1 MKPQVKSKTNWF
13 GISLATFAGIQQY
26 APQLQ
31 AELSPTVYNLILF
44 GAGVAVVVLRQVTKG
59 PVG

>member
-13 GISLATFAGIQQY
+13 GISLMLFSGIQQY
-26 APQLQ
+26 APQIQ
-31 AELSPTVYNLILF
+31 AELSPTVYNYILF
-44 GAGVAVVVLRQVTKG
+44 IAGVIVVVLRQVTKD